1 MVKTMTYALLGAV
14 LLGNPCFAQDDA
26 VDSPRKTPAPFPQF
40 ESKTLKP
47 PQPGSQ
53 KRITI
58 QIAPEVDIPEA
69 PAVLTTVE
77 GEARYSWF
85 WQDISP
91 GLEETGSARLDDA
104 LQVIRGAQSVSVARL
119 DDLQKI
125 VSDHGVSI
133 LIETVQAQISPALV
147 LAMIAV
153 ESSGRLDAVSSAG
166 AQGLMQLT
174 PETAERFGV
183 KDVFDP
189 AQNIAGGVAYL
200 SWLMERFNG
209 DPVLVLAAYNAGAG
223 AIRDHQGVPDYV
235 ETRDYVPKVLA
246 TFDVARSMCKTPP
259 LLISDG
265 CVFQNMN

>member
-1 MVKTMTYALLGAV
+1 MTYALLGTV
-14 LLGNPCFAQDDA
+14 LLGSPCFAQDDA
-26 VDSPRKTPAPFPQF
+26 ADSPRKTPAPFPQF

-58 QIAPEVDIPEA
+58 QITPEVDIPEV
-69 PAVLTTVE
+69 PAALPTVD

-91 GLEETGSARLDDA
+91 SLEETGPARLDDA
-104 LQVIRGAQSVSVARL
+104 LQAIRGAQSVSVARL

-125 VSDHGVSI
+125 VSEHAVSI
-133 LIETVQAQISPALV
+133 LTETVQAQISPALV

-189 AQNIAGGVAYL
+189 AQNIAGGIAYL